1 MNKEVINLLGEAQK
15 KMSAYTAW
23 MNFRFVNLS
32 IKADA
37 AALLSVTVN
46 IDDEEYDI
54 ENVAEV
60 AVLEEENQL
69 AILPKDPSFIFAI
82 CKGIKLTHPEYEIE
96 EKEEREEGVEAGS
109 GEGMIVLY
117 CSMPAMN
124 EDRYEACNDYIA
136 TVSDET
142 KTKLDLTR
150 TTYSAKIA
158 RKLSG
163 ESVDFI
169 NQMNDEMDKI
179 YKQHTDL
186 CQQYEEQK
194 RQEVEKSYQDYLAEK
209 TKEEVAANE
218 AAAARGENMITRM
231 KMGEDE

>member
-1 MNKEVINLLGEAQK
+1 MNKEEINLLGEAQK

-82 CKGIKLTHPEYEIE
+82 CNGIK
-96 EKEEREEGVEAGS
+96 
-109 GEGMIVLY
+109 
-117 CSMPAMN
+117 
-124 EDRYEACNDYIA
+124 
-136 TVSDET
+136 
-142 KTKLDLTR
+142 
-150 TTYSAKIA
+150 
-158 RKLSG
+158 
-163 ESVDFI
+163 
-169 NQMNDEMDKI
+169 
-179 YKQHTDL
+179 
-186 CQQYEEQK
+186 
-194 RQEVEKSYQDYLAEK
+194 
-209 TKEEVAANE
+209 
-218 AAAARGENMITRM
+218 
-231 KMGEDE
+231 